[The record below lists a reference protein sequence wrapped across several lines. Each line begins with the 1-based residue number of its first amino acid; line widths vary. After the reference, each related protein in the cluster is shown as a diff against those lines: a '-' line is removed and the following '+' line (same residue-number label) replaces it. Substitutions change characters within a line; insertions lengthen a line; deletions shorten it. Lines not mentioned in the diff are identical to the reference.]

1 MTYDYVFL
9 GSTESPGE
17 KKRRGQNGSAQSKV
31 VQSARTPLG
40 RNRYGQEIN
49 VCIKEL
55 ASSPD
60 DIKMPPANTARQF
73 SPRVKRRFTEG
84 MMYPFVP
91 RLSPLPSRAPISKE
105 FWLYFLA
112 FILPRT
118 RHAVYL
124 IKRNYISRVGLL
136 PGIAPAS
143 SFIGRCSCHVFGNN
157 ASSSFA

>member
-1 MTYDYVFL
+1 MFSSV
-9 GSTESPGE
+9 PPE
-17 KKRRGQNGSAQSKV
+17 KKRGRNGSAQSKV
-31 VQSARTPLG
+31 VQSARPPFG

-73 SPRVKRRFTEG
+73 SPRVRRRFTEG
-84 MMYPFVP
+84 MYPFIP
-91 RLSPLPSRAPISKE
+91 RLSPLPALRYQKNFGFISSLLSARE
-105 FWLYFLA
+105 
-112 FILPRT
+112 

-136 PGIAPAS
+136 PRIAPAS
-143 SFIGRCSCHVFGNN
+143 SFIGPCSCLW
-157 ASSSFA
+157 

>member
-1 MTYDYVFL
+1 MFSSV
-9 GSTESPGE
+9 PPE
-17 KKRRGQNGSAQSKV
+17 KKEGVESKV
-31 VQSARTPLG
+31 VQSAGPPFG

-73 SPRVKRRFTEG
+73 SPRVRRRFTEG
-84 MMYPFVP
+84 MYPFIP
-91 RLSPLPSRAPISKE
+91 RLSPSPVLRYQKNFGFISSLLSTRE
-105 FWLYFLA
+105 
-112 FILPRT
+112 

-136 PGIAPAS
+136 PRIAPAS
-143 SFIGRCSCHVFGNN
+143 SFIEPCSCHVFGNN
-157 ASSSFA
+157 ASSSFTYFISNGQAITRR